1 MGLTYNV
8 LVSIPAM
15 VILSSL
21 FSEEVY
27 FCVSQHLRSTY
38 ISVLK
43 AC

>member
-1 MGLTYNV
+1 MGLTYNF
-8 LVSIPAM
+8 LVSIHVM

-27 FCVSQHLRSTY
+27 FCVPQHLRITY

-43 AC
+43 TC